1 MDIAQLADRLTAE
14 TAKIIYGKETQ
25 IRLIVM
31 ALLSRG
37 HVLLEDLPGVGKTTL
52 IKTLAAV
59 SGCRSKRIQFVPDL
73 LPADIL
79 GMNIYDRNRGE
90 FRRLPGPVFTNLLLA
105 DEINRAVPRTQ
116 SALLEAMEERQVT
129 IDGETLPLP
138 TPFVVMAT
146 QNPVESE
153 STFRLPA
160 AQLDRFM
167 LRLSLGYP
175 TEEEEARMLSLVG
188 DEIPFEAVSAVSD
201 PEELSAL
208 QLKVRQIAVSTGMT
222 DYIVSLTSATRNH
235 PALQL
240 GASPRASRALFKCA
254 KALAAGYGRAFVT
267 PDDIR
272 ELAVPVL
279 AHRLT
284 LSAEA
289 RMSGLDT
296 AAVLSE
302 ILDALP
308 VPPARDQLFAAPAG
322 GNAGR

>member
-1 MDIAQLADRLTAE
+1 MSAEIRQLTESLIAE
-14 TAKIIYGKETQ
+14 VSKVVVGKELH
-25 IRLIVM
+25 IRLM
-31 ALLSRG
+31 ASAILAEGHILLD
-37 HVLLEDLPGVGKTTL
+37 DLPGVGKTTL
-52 IKTLAAV
+52 VKTLALAL
-59 SGCRSKRIQFVPDL
+59 GCRFARIQFTPDL
-73 LPADIL
+73 LPSDVV
-79 GMNIYDRNRGE
+79 GMNIFDRRAVRFAGLTALSLPTCFWPTSSTAPSHVHSPPSWRPWRSGGHTGRGE
-90 FRRLPGPVFTNLLLA
+90 PFSSLPF
-105 DEINRAVPRTQ
+105 AV
-116 SALLEAMEERQVT
+116 L
-129 IDGETLPLP
+129 
-138 TPFVVMAT
+138 AT

-153 STFRLPA
+153 STFRLPS

-240 GASPRASRALFKCA
+240 GASPAASRALFKCA

-289 RMSGLDT
+289 RR
-296 AAVLSE
+296 AVWT
-302 ILDALP
+302 LP
-308 VPPARDQLFAAPAG
+308 PCSRKF
-322 GNAGR
+322 